1 MQTIDNLINKSD
13 TEIILEIGELKQ
25 ESATSPQRHIKALN
39 TDSQTMLYNITTK
52 KAKIIKL
59 TDLSLENKTES
70 NDEYIKFETI
80 KFYSVSIEK
89 EYDHSVYST
98 IFYTTIE
105 LPSGINQSDILTIC
119 FNKYFIDIVNNVD
132 YTEFPKL
139 SIKISP
145 EYVCSFN
152 NIELKYKVDDKQY
165 EYWSY
170 DTDDLYDPI
179 NDPDMLNIRSLDK
192 VEISDLNIKKLSEDI
207 KIKNVKSEIGENQHL
222 NTKYEISFSENEGD
236 INLYDNII
244 ANKNKKF
251 KIIRIINET
260 SDDFRIEE
268 YRDCVLQ
275 NMPSFTEN
283 NDVNKYIYNFISYI
297 KIDK

>member
-1 MQTIDNLINKSD
+1 MEIANNLINKPD

-25 ESATSPQRHIKALN
+25 ESTRAPQRHIKALD
-39 TDSQTMLYNITTK
+39 TDSQTLLYNTTTK

-59 TDLSLENKTES
+59 TDLSLENKTET
-70 NDEYIKFETI
+70 NDEYIEFETI
-80 KFYSVSIEK
+80 KFYSVYIEK
-89 EYDHSVYST
+89 EYDPSVYST
-98 IFYTTIE
+98 IFYTTID
-105 LPSGINQSDILTIC
+105 LPVGIDQSDILTIC
-119 FNKYFIDIVNNVD
+119 FNKYFIDIINDVD
-132 YTEFPKL
+132 YTAFPKL
-139 SIKISP
+139 SIKILP

-152 NIELKYKVDDKQY
+152 NIELRYKIANKQY

-170 DTDDLYDPI
+170 DSDDLYDSI
-179 NDPDMLNIRSLDK
+179 NDLEMLNIRSLDK

-207 KIKNVKSEIGENQHL
+207 KIKNIKSEIGENQHL

-236 INLYDNII
+236 VNLYETII

-260 SDDFRIEE
+260 NDDFRIEE

-283 NDVNKYIYNFISYI
+283 DDVNKYIYNFISYI